1 MKPVSDVVFCIV
13 DHGLFAVPW
22 AQRLAK
28 EAKHVYLH
36 TPWEEGFSTINKAII
51 GDGFAGIERCNDIWK
66 IKNKVDCFVFP
77 DIQHSGLQL
86 ELESQG
92 FPVWGARAGDS
103 QELDRELF
111 LKTLKRVGLEVPE
124 HEVVTGLPALRQALR
139 DKEECYIKI
148 SFYRGSL
155 ETTHFRSWHLDKEL
169 LDLWGLRFGPAGDHI
184 RFLVF
189 ESIDTPLEIGGDTYC
204 IDGQWPSLMLHGVE
218 WKDEAYFA
226 SVSKREEMPEQLQE
240 VMEAFGPV
248 LGEKRYRSQWS
259 MECRVEI
266 EGEKRSFFIDPTC
279 RGGLPSTGSQLELWK
294 NWPEIVWAGAHGELV
309 DPEPAAKFSAESIL
323 TIKGDKTQWGVT
335 EIPPELEQWI
345 KLSNAC
351 EIEGR
356 TCFPPDDSGSHAIGW
371 LVAIGDTP
379 EETIKKMNEQADL
392 LPSGLNANTEC
403 LAYVLQEIHTAE
415 EQGIEFSKQ
424 ETPPP
429 EIVLESA

>member
-1 MKPVSDVVFCIV
+1 
-13 DHGLFAVPW
+13 
-22 AQRLAK
+22 
-28 EAKHVYLH
+28 
-36 TPWEEGFSTINKAII
+36 
-51 GDGFAGIERCNDIWK
+51 
-66 IKNKVDCFVFP
+66 
-77 DIQHSGLQL
+77 
-86 ELESQG
+86 
-92 FPVWGARAGDS
+92 
-103 QELDRELF
+103 
-111 LKTLKRVGLEVPE
+111 
-124 HEVVTGLPALRQALR
+124 
-139 DKEECYIKI
+139 
-148 SFYRGSL
+148 
-155 ETTHFRSWHLDKEL
+155 
-169 LDLWGLRFGPAGDHI
+169 
-184 RFLVF
+184 
-189 ESIDTPLEIGGDTYC
+189 
-204 IDGQWPSLMLHGVE
+204 
-218 WKDEAYFA
+218 
-226 SVSKREEMPEQLQE
+226 
-240 VMEAFGPV
+240 MEAFGPV

-429 EIVLESA
+429 EIVLEST